1 MLDDNMNEIS
11 SFRIYVRPQYNDEI
25 APYCRELTGITMNR
39 LFCADHFPEAF
50 HKFSEWCRSEGEDFQ
65 IFAWSGSD
73 LLQLR
78 EQMNLYGI
86 VMTDEV
92 RYMTENWKD
101 FQEEY
106 RQIAGEEDF
115 PSLDRALNMAGCPFT
130 GTRHEALWDARNTAD
145 LFVLTRDLEDFQK
158 RRKNPR
164 SDGAEAA
171 VLQSGKFLHG
181 GKTEGIPGILLLTKI
196 FALAEGGD
204 ISAELIKKS
213 PGNGAFYFERS
224 IPGRFFLS
232 DPAE

>member
-1 MLDDNMNEIS
+1 MRYIFVDFEMNPVNRKYTEVRQICRNEIIEIGASMLDDNMNEIS

-50 HKFSEWCRSEGEDFQ
+50 HKFSEWCRSEGEDVQ
-65 IFAWSGSD
+65 LFAWSGSD

-115 PSLDRALNMAGCPFT
+115 PSLDRALNMVGCSFT
-130 GTRHEALWDARNTAD
+130 GTRHDALWDARNTAD

-158 RRKNPR
+158 KREKIREAMEPKPLSCSLGSFFTAEKRK
-164 SDGAEAA
+164 
-171 VLQSGKFLHG
+171 VFL
-181 GKTEGIPGILLLTKI
+181 ES
-196 FALAEGGD
+196 FC
-204 ISAELIKKS
+204 
-213 PGNGAFYFERS
+213 
-224 IPGRFFLS
+224 
-232 DPAE
+232 